1 MKTFIE
7 HAVNLDEGYIDRL
20 KTLMKKHN
28 ITHDGIDT
36 AGKLRV
42 KKDQVKKAQDIIK
55 KTREL
60 VHKPVVISRGY

>member
-7 HAVNLDEGYIDRL
+7 HIVNLDEGYIDRL
-20 KTLMKKHN
+20 KALLKKNN

-36 AGKLRV
+36 SGKLRV
-42 KKDQVKKAQDIIK
+42 KKDQVKLAQDIIK

-60 VHKPVVISRGY
+60 VHKPKVISRGY

>member
-36 AGKLRV
+36 SGKLRV

-60 VHKPVVISRGY
+60 IQKPKVISRGY